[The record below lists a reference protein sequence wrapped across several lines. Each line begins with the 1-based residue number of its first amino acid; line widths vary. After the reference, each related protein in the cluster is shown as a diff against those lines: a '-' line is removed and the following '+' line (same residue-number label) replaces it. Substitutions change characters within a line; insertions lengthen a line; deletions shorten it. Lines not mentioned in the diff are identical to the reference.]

1 MIVFHGSLLN
11 YLQDGSTI
19 QSHYISNPLQ
29 PFLPFRLSSDPMC
42 LAGSPRPLSAAFY
55 STRTALRPSI
65 GHLIAVCRIVRR
77 RRAVARRP
85 VDQTAD
91 GTNVFAV
98 CWQVLASLAQGAE
111 GEVGGI
117 WCQPCM
123 PGYLI
128 FSFWQ
133 TIVPQKIIKTKLR
146 SHKEARVQHFL

>member
-77 RRAVARRP
+77 RRAVARRS
-85 VDQTAD
+85 D
-91 GTNVFAV
+91 GGRNERV
-98 CWQVLASLAQGAE
+98 CSLLAGFGQFGS
-111 GEVGGI
+111 GGRGGSGGN
-117 WCQPCM
+117 M
-123 PGYLI
+123 VSTLY
-128 FSFWQ
+128 
-133 TIVPQKIIKTKLR
+133 
-146 SHKEARVQHFL
+146 ARVPYIFILADHCATKDNKN